1 MAAPTRYARIPV
13 LRTGPLHAAR
23 VAMSTE
29 ILVNIGA
36 QETRVALVEGGA
48 VQEVYVQRASRHGL
62 TGNIYKGTV
71 QRVLPGMQAAF
82 VEIGLER
89 TAFLHVADMVAPPQ
103 ANAVQGA
110 ATAPPPQITSLLHE
124 GQDVLVQIVKD
135 PLGTKGARLTTLLS
149 VPSRYLVLLPHEK
162 HVGVSARI
170 EDENERTRLKNVLE
184 GVQKSLAP
192 DYGIIARTAAEGA
205 DAEALASDVG
215 FLLRLWG
222 SISEQA
228 RAAPAG
234 QMVHGDLPLS
244 MRMLRDL
251 LGTEVERVRI
261 DDADECRRVKQFAQV
276 FVPQAAAR
284 IEWYDSPAPIF
295 DLYGVEDDIN
305 RALERRVDLKSGGHV
320 VIDQTEAMTTVDV
333 NTGAYTGYRNLEET
347 VLKTNL
353 EAAQAIARQL
363 RLRNL
368 GGIIILDFIDMKS
381 DDHRAQVMR
390 ALERALALDHT
401 RTQVYPFSSLG
412 LIEMTRKRSRESLG
426 HILCEPCPACNGRG
440 TVKTVETVCHEIERE
455 VQRAAR
461 QFEAK
466 GFLVLAAP
474 HVVQRLNDEPPVA
487 LADLEA
493 SLNRPIRL
501 QAEIGYGQEN
511 FDVVPL

>member
-1 MAAPTRYARIPV
+1 
-13 LRTGPLHAAR
+13 
-23 VAMSTE
+23 MSTE

-36 QETRVALVEGGA
+36 QETRVALVQGGA

-62 TGNIYKGTV
+62 TGNIYKGRV

-89 TAFLHVADMVAPPQ
+89 TAFLHVADMLPPQ
-103 ANAVQGA
+103 ADGA
-110 ATAPPPQITSLLHE
+110 PAPQITQLLHE
-124 GQDVLVQIVKD
+124 GQDVLVQILKD

-149 VPSRYLVLLPHEK
+149 VPSRYLVLLPYEK

-170 EDENERTRLKNVLE
+170 EDENERMRLKTALE
-184 GVQKSLAP
+184 GIQAALAP
-192 DYGIIARTAAEGA
+192 EFGIIARTAAESA
-205 DAEALASDVG
+205 DADALANDVR

-222 SISEQA
+222 AVSEQA
-228 RAAPAG
+228 RSAQAG
-234 QMVHGDLPLS
+234 QLVHGDLPLS
-244 MRMLRDL
+244 MRILRDL
-251 LGTEVERVRI
+251 MGTEVERVRI
-261 DDADECRRVKQFAQV
+261 DNAEECRRVRQFAQV
-276 FVPQAAAR
+276 FVPTAAPR

-305 RALERRVDLKSGGHV
+305 RALERRVELKSGGHL

-333 NTGAYTGYRNLEET
+333 NTGAYIGHRNLEET

-368 GGIIILDFIDMKS
+368 GGIVILDFIDMKS
-381 DDHRAQVMR
+381 EEHRAQVMR
-390 ALERALALDHT
+390 ALQRALELDHA
-401 RTQVYPFSSLG
+401 RTQVYPFSPLG
-412 LIEMTRKRSRESLG
+412 LVEMTRKRSRESLG
-426 HILCEPCPACNGRG
+426 HILCEPCTACNGRG

-461 QFEAK
+461 QFEAQ

-474 HVVQRLNDEPPVA
+474 HVVQRLHENPPVA

-493 SLNRPIRL
+493 TLNRPIRL
-501 QAEIGYGQEN
+501 QAESGYGQEN

>member
-1 MAAPTRYARIPV
+1 
-13 LRTGPLHAAR
+13 
-23 VAMSTE
+23 MSTE

-62 TGNIYKGTV
+62 TGNIYKGRV

-82 VEIGLER
+82 VEVGLER
-89 TAFLHVADMVAPPQ
+89 TAFLHVADMLPPQ
-103 ANAVQGA
+103 GESSP
-110 ATAPPPQITSLLHE
+110 PPPQITQLLHE
-124 GQDVLVQIVKD
+124 GQEVLVQILKD

-170 EDENERTRLKNVLE
+170 EDENERARLKGMLE
-184 GVQKSLAP
+184 VIQKELAP

-205 DAEALASDVG
+205 DAEALAADVR
-215 FLLRLWG
+215 FLLRLWTA
-222 SISEQA
+222 ISEQA
-228 RAAPAG
+228 RSAQPG
-234 QMVHGDLPLS
+234 HMVHGDLPLS
-244 MRMLRDL
+244 MRILRDL
-251 LGTEVERVRI
+251 MGTDVERVRI
-261 DDADECRRVKQFAQV
+261 DDAEECRRVKQFALV
-276 FVPQAAAR
+276 FVPQAAPH

-305 RALERRVDLKSGGHV
+305 RALERRVDLKSGGHL

-333 NTGAYTGYRNLEET
+333 NTGAYTGHRNLEET

-368 GGIIILDFIDMKS
+368 GGIVILDFIDMKS
-381 DDHRAQVMR
+381 EDHRGQVMR
-390 ALERALALDHT
+390 ALERALALDHA
-401 RTQVYPFSSLG
+401 RTQLHPFSPLG

-426 HILCEPCPACNGRG
+426 HILCEPCAACNGRG
-440 TVKTVETVCHEIERE
+440 TVKTVETICHEIERE

-474 HVVQRLNDEPPVA
+474 HVVQRLNEDPPVA

-501 QAEIGYGQEN
+501 QAESGYAQEN